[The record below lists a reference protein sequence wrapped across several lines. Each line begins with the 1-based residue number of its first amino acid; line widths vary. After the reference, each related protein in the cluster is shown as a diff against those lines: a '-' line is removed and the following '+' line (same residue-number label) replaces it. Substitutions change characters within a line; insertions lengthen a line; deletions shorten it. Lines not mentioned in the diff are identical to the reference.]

1 MSRTLICALVACVW
15 LCIPEPGRGEIFVL
29 SNGGKLEGTWLNPSQ
44 KKPES
49 YEIETPSG
57 GRITLSASQ
66 IDEVIVKSDVLKRY
80 EEFLPKV
87 ANTAEGHWDMA
98 ERCRKAGLKPQR
110 ELHMRKV
117 LEFETNHVGAR
128 RGLGYSQVDGR
139 WIKMD
144 EWLQAQGYI
153 RHKGSWK
160 LPQEIELET
169 RKERREVE
177 EKEWRSRVRRWRSW
191 AVKGGERGG
200 EGLTNLRK
208 IDDPLAARPL
218 AELLDDTDEL
228 PQLKLLYMEVLG
240 RFRGLTST
248 NAFIRRVMT
257 DPDIEVRERAIDHL
271 KHHGAAKA
279 VTVLIASLK
288 SKKNAVV
295 NRAAWGLGG
304 LNDASAIPALI
315 EALTTKHK
323 FLMAPGGGN
332 GNYNAGFS
340 PTGGNSFS
348 TGGGPK
354 MVEQEI
360 ENQAVLTALTK
371 ITPEGVNFGTNKRSW
386 RNWYAHV
393 RNGDGKNLRRG
404 D

>member
-1 MSRTLICALVACVW
+1 MSRTLICTLLACAW
-15 LCIPEPGRGEIFVL
+15 LCLPEAGRGEIFLL
-29 SNGGKLEGTWLNPSQ
+29 SNGGKVEGTWLNASD
-44 KKPES
+44 KTPES

-66 IDEVIVKSDVLKRY
+66 VEEVIVKSDVLKRY

-117 LEFETNHVGAR
+117 LEFEPNHVGAR

-153 RHKGSWK
+153 RHGGSWK
-160 LPQEIELET
+160 LPQEIELDT
-169 RKERREVE
+169 REERREVE
-177 EKEWRSRVRRWRSW
+177 EKEWRTRVRRWRSW
-191 AVKGGERGG
+191 AVKGGDRGG

-208 IDDPLAARPL
+208 IDEPLAARPL
-218 AELLDDTDEL
+218 AELLDETDEL
-228 PQLKLLYMEVLG
+228 PQLKFLYMEVLG

-271 KHHGAAKA
+271 KHRGAAEA
-279 VTVLIASLK
+279 VTVLINSLK

-295 NRAAWGLGG
+295 NRAAWGLGE
-304 LNDASAIPALI
+304 LNDATAIPALI

-323 FLMAPGGGN
+323 FLASPGGGN
-332 GNYNAGFS
+332 GNYNLGFS
-340 PTGGNSFS
+340 PTSGNSFS

-354 MVEQEI
+354 MVEREI

-371 ITPEGVNFGTNKRSW
+371 ITPEGVNFGLDKRAW
-386 RNWYAHV
+386 RNWYANV